1 MPSRESRNPRAW
13 MRDPFL
19 FTLALLSLAFI
30 TIALAITGRL
40 FGDPALIGLAVIST
54 FPAFW
59 LFYQRER
66 TDLDGSRSQ
75 TDSAAVRQLVAS
87 ALQAA

>member
-1 MPSRESRNPRAW
+1 MPNRESRNHRAW

-19 FTLALLSLAFI
+19 FTLAMLSLACT
-30 TIALAITGRL
+30 TIVLAITGRL
-40 FGDPALIGLAVIST
+40 YGDVALIGLAVLST

-66 TDLDGSRSQ
+66 SI
-75 TDSAAVRQLVAS
+75 SAGRANDRLRRR
-87 ALQAA
+87 

>member
-1 MPSRESRNPRAW
+1 MPSRESRPDRSW

-19 FTLALLSLAFI
+19 FTLALTSLAFI
-30 TIALAITGRL
+30 TVALAISGRL

-66 TDLDGSRSQ
+66 AV
-75 TDSAAVRQLVAS
+75 AAGRTNDRFRRR
-87 ALQAA
+87 

>member
-1 MPSRESRNPRAW
+1 MPSRESRNRRAW

-19 FTLALLSLAFI
+19 FTLALLSLAFV

-40 FGDPALIGLAVIST
+40 FSDPALIGLAVVST

-66 TDLDGSRSQ
+66 SI
-75 TDSAAVRQLVAS
+75 SAGRTNDHLRRR
-87 ALQAA
+87 

>member
-1 MPSRESRNPRAW
+1 

-19 FTLALLSLAFI
+19 FTLALSSLAFI
-30 TIALAITGRL
+30 TVALAITGRL

-66 TDLDGSRSQ
+66 VDRRPAGRANDRLR
-75 TDSAAVRQLVAS
+75 RR
-87 ALQAA
+87 

>member
-1 MPSRESRNPRAW
+1 MPSRESRNQRAW

-19 FTLALLSLAFI
+19 FALAVLSLAFL
-30 TIALAITGRL
+30 TLALAIAGRL
-40 FGDPALIGLAVIST
+40 YGDPALIGLAVIST

-66 TDLDGSRSQ
+66 VIASGRSN
-75 TDSAAVRQLVAS
+75 DRLRRR
-87 ALQAA
+87 

>member
-1 MPSRESRNPRAW
+1 MPSRESRNQRSW

-19 FTLALLSLAFI
+19 FTLALLSLACT
-30 TIALAITGRL
+30 TIVLAIAGRL
-40 FGDPALIGLAVIST
+40 YGDAALIGLAILST

-66 TDLDGSRSQ
+66 SILAGRTNDRLR
-75 TDSAAVRQLVAS
+75 RR
-87 ALQAA
+87 